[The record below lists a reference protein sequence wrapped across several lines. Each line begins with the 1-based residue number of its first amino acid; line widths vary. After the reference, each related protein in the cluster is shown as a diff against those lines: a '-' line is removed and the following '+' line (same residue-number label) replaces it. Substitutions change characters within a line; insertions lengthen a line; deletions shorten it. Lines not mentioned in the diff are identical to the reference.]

1 LLFNIYNI
9 FYKFINY
16 YMNNINYNQNY
27 NKGNYIFHVNNINYN
42 KNNNIYITIIIFLLL
57 IILII
62 IKIII
67 FWIQIIIFIILT
79 IILNLS
85 DQSFYSNNFLKKL
98 LIINDNNNNSNN
110 NCCCYYYYYYY
121 LFFFAESANLATQ
134 VSNPRGDLQ
143 NRGAGQKWPWRVCR
157 LAHLGLQLYHA
168 TPNKFVILRCRVCRP
183 RGAGVQP
190 DAWGLQPHQTVQST
204 MKSLMIYNNSLYSIK

>member
-1 LLFNIYNI
+1 
-9 FYKFINY
+9 
-16 YMNNINYNQNY
+16 MNNINYNQNY

-85 DQSFYSNNFLKKL
+85 DQSFYSNNFFKKL

-110 NCCCYYYYYYY
+110 NCCCYYYYYYYY

>member
-1 LLFNIYNI
+1 
-9 FYKFINY
+9 
-16 YMNNINYNQNY
+16 MNNINYNQNY
-27 NKGNYIFHVNNINYN
+27 NKDNDIFHVNNINYN

-57 IILII
+57 ILLII

-85 DQSFYSNNFLKKL
+85 DQSFYSNNFFKKL

-110 NCCCYYYYYYY
+110 NCCCYYYYYYYY